1 MQINCKQEISLFC
14 RIFINFAW
22 QNHKAMKQ
30 ILITFIVFLLLGC
43 NSENKSNKPYILEGA
58 WTLRQIVYPIGHTE
72 TFSEQEGMPFRLY
85 DGDSLIYSCLTTK
98 TETGLVVN
106 HCSQNHV
113 MLINKGNGEYLYLEN
128 GDPHPLTIEN
138 DSTIIIQRNGAL
150 LTWHRADDIEKEW
163 GTEIKD
169 IIITDLKQTNEN
181 DMQSYVLSAK
191 ERQQTDVIHG
201 FIFATIIAIILLL
214 FIAHIAVQNRRAKH
228 RLQLQIQQIQEVQQ
242 ERPQAVRQA
251 IESVET
257 AFFTSDQ
264 YIALQRRIAS
274 GQRLKDEDWQDIENH
289 IRKVYP
295 GFISQLRG
303 LYVMSELEYQVCLL
317 IKLRISP
324 SDIASVMARDV
335 STISTVRSRLYK
347 KVFGQ
352 KGGAKEWDEFILSI
366 GA

>member
-1 MQINCKQEISLFC
+1 
-14 RIFINFAW
+14 
-22 QNHKAMKQ
+22 MKQ

-43 NSENKSNKPYILEGA
+43 NSENNSNKPYILQGG
-58 WTLRQIVYPIGHTE
+58 WTLRQIVYPMGYTE
-72 TFSEQEGMPFRLY
+72 TFSERERIPFRLY
-85 DGDSLIYSCLTTK
+85 DGDSLIYSCVISK

-106 HCSQNHV
+106 RSSQDQIT
-113 MLINKGNGEYLYLEN
+113 LISTGNGEYMYLEN
-128 GDPHPLTIEN
+128 DDPHPLKITN
-138 DSTIIIQRNGAL
+138 DSTIVIQHDGAL
-150 LTWHRADDIEKEW
+150 FTWHRADDITKEW
-163 GTEIKD
+163 GTEIKN
-169 IIITDLKQTNEN
+169 IITTDLKRTNK
-181 DMQSYVLSAK
+181 DDIQSYVLSAK
-191 ERQQTDVIHG
+191 ERQQNNVIHG
-201 FIFATIIAIILLL
+201 FIFATIIAIVLLL
-214 FIAHIAVQNRRAKH
+214 LIAHIAVQNRRAKH

-251 IESVET
+251 IESVEK

-274 GQRLKDEDWQDIENH
+274 GQRLKDEEWQDIENH

-303 LYVMSELEYQVCLL
+303 LYAMSELEYQVCLL
-317 IKLRISP
+317 IKLRIAP

>member
-1 MQINCKQEISLFC
+1 
-14 RIFINFAW
+14 
-22 QNHKAMKQ
+22 MKQ

-43 NSENKSNKPYILEGA
+43 NSENNSNKPYILQGG
-58 WTLRQIVYPIGHTE
+58 WTLRQIVYPTGHTE
-72 TFSEQEGMPFRLY
+72 TFSEHENIPFRLY
-85 DGDSLIYSCLTTK
+85 DGDSLIYSCLITK

-106 HCSQNHV
+106 HSSQNHI

-128 GDPHPLTIEN
+128 DNPRPLTIKN

-150 LTWHRADDIEKEW
+150 LTWHRANDIEKEW

-169 IIITDLKQTNEN
+169 IITTDLKQTEEKEI
-181 DMQSYVLSAK
+181 QSYVLSVK
-191 ERQQTDVIHG
+191 ERQQTNVING
-201 FIFATIIAIILLL
+201 FIFATVIAIVLLL
-214 FIAHIAVQNRRAKH
+214 LIAYIAVQNRKAKQ

-274 GQRLKDEDWQDIENH
+274 GQRLKDEEWQEIENK

-303 LYVMSELEYQVCLL
+303 LYAMSELEYQVCLL
-317 IKLRISP
+317 IKIRIAP
-324 SDIASVMARDV
+324 SDIASVIARDV